1 MQVIRHDGQDERH
14 AITAMVHN
22 PAVLAQVAGNWE
34 NDQFASKLANL
45 LAKWCVEHHVR
56 YKETPG
62 VAGIT
67 ARFDSWKDTADSAIV
82 SMMGEWLATLP
93 GQSDLSTDYAVDMI
107 GTIVQR
113 QSLKKLG
120 NALTSLCEVGKLED
134 ALGIQAAWKRP
145 KIGQESSGV
154 FPLQDA
160 SVIERAFA
168 YSQREPLVKYPGA
181 LGEFFGDTLSADSFV
196 SFLAP
201 EKTGK
206 TTVLA
211 DLVARGV
218 DQGRRVAYFSCGD
231 MSQDQMILR
240 LIPRL
245 CKRPLRGGSFRIPT
259 SLAYKD
265 KEPKIEFT
273 THTAPPI
280 TKEDAVKAFSASGR
294 NDPTRFRLLTYPA
307 GTLSAA
313 DISAMADRW
322 ADEGWVPE
330 IFAID
335 YADIM
340 ALPKGFREKRDAIT
354 ELWGQLRALSTRT
367 RSLVVTAT
375 QSDTDG
381 YTAWLLNQGN
391 FSDSKGKVAHVT
403 AMIGLN
409 MTEAER
415 KLGVCR
421 YNYPALREREFL
433 QGKPSYVAV
442 AGCTKVGRPSL
453 ISAWP
458 ED

>member
-1 MQVIRHDGQDERH
+1 MQIVRHDGHDERH
-14 AITAMVHN
+14 AVTAMVHN

-34 NDQFASKLANL
+34 RESFASNCANL
-45 LAKWCVEHHVR
+45 LAQWSVEHYLK
-56 YKETPG
+56 YKAAPG
-62 VAGIT
+62 VAGI
-67 ARFDSWKDTADSAIV
+67 AAKFDLWKDSADASVAT
-82 SMMGEWLATLP
+82 MMGEWLATLP
-93 GQSDLSTDYAVDMI
+93 EQSDLQSDYAIDLI
-107 GTIVQR
+107 GNIVQR

-120 NALTSLCEVGKLED
+120 NALVSLTERNKVEE
-134 ALGIQAAWKRP
+134 AINIQAEWKRP
-145 KIGQESSGV
+145 RIGQESSGV

-168 YSQREPLVKYPGA
+168 YSQREPLIRYPGA

-206 TTVLA
+206 TTVLS
-211 DLVARGV
+211 DLVWRGV
-218 DQGRRVAYFSCGD
+218 EQGRRVAYFSCGD

-245 CKRPLRGGSFRIPT
+245 CRRPLKGGDFRIPV
-259 SLAYKD
+259 SLKYRD
-265 KEPKIEFT
+265 KEPKIEFE
-273 THTAPPI
+273 THSAPAI
-280 TKEDAVKAFSASGR
+280 KQEDAVKAFAASGQ

-307 GTLSAA
+307 GTLSVA
-313 DISAMADRW
+313 DMSAMIDRW
-322 ADEGWVPE
+322 ADEGWMPE
-330 IFAID
+330 IIAID
-335 YADIM
+335 YADIL

-354 ELWGQLRALSTRT
+354 EMWGQLRALSTRT
-367 RSLVVTAT
+367 RTLVVTAT
-375 QSDTDG
+375 QSDTEG

-442 AGCTKVGRPSL
+442 AGCTRVGRPSL

>member
-1 MQVIRHDGQDERH
+1 MQIVRHDGHDERH

-22 PAVLAQVAGNWE
+22 PAVLAQVAGSWTR
-34 NDQFASKLANL
+34 DSFASNCANL
-45 LAKWCVEHHVR
+45 LAQWSIQHFQKYNES
-56 YKETPG
+56 PG
-62 VAGIT
+62 AAGIT
-67 ARFDSWKDTADSAIV
+67 AQFDLWRDSADSSVV

-93 GQSDLSTDYAVDMI
+93 PQSDLSTDYAVDLV
-107 GTIVQR
+107 GSIVQR

-120 NALTSLCEVGKLED
+120 NALVSLTERNKVEE
-134 ALGIQAAWKRP
+134 ALNAQAEWKRP

-154 FPLQDA
+154 FPLQD
-160 SVIERAFA
+160 SSIIERAFA
-168 YSQREPLVKYPGA
+168 YSQREPLVRYPGA
-181 LGEFFGDTLSADSFV
+181 LGEFFGDVFSADSFV

-206 TTVLA
+206 TTVLS
-211 DLVARGV
+211 DLVWRGV
-218 DQGRRVAYFSCGD
+218 EQNRRVAYFSCGD

-245 CKRPLRGGSFRIPT
+245 CKRPLKGGSFRIPV
-259 SLAYKD
+259 SVAYQD
-265 KEPKIEFT
+265 KEPKIEFKQ
-273 THTAPPI
+273 HSSQAV
-280 TKEDAVKAFSASGR
+280 TKEDATRAFAASGQV
-294 NDPTRFRLLTYPA
+294 DPTRFRLLTYPA
-307 GTLSAA
+307 GTLSVA
-313 DISAMADRW
+313 DMSAMVDRW
-322 ADEGWVPE
+322 ANEGWMPE
-330 IFAID
+330 IIAID
-335 YADIM
+335 YADIL

-354 ELWGQLRALSTRT
+354 EMWGQLRALSTRT
-367 RSLVVTAT
+367 RTLVVTAT

-433 QGKPSYVAV
+433 EGKPSYVAV

-458 ED
+458 ES